1 MWLDRPPL
9 NTDAEMLGIHSLE
22 NLWQV
27 RATFWLAAILN
38 LAFLAGLLYA
48 VARKETDFST
58 FIYVYFGIL
67 FGSILSPQIRKACD
81 ACNRYTH
88 CRMDFDWSPFASS
101 RFALKPNARSRCLLH
116 APTHISY

>member
-9 NTDAEMLGIHSLE
+9 NTDAEMLGIHGLE

-38 LAFLAGLLYA
+38 LAFLAGLLYV

-67 FGSILSPQIRKACD
+67 FGSILID
-81 ACNRYTH
+81 A
-88 CRMDFDWSPFASS
+88 
-101 RFALKPNARSRCLLH
+101 LLT
-116 APTHISY
+116 PLRT